1 VDIGAPE
8 LLIILVIGLLI
19 FGSNKLP
26 KLARSLGQASRE
38 FKEATSQGWVEE
50 KVTAATTTP
59 TPPAPTAVPPATTPP
74 ATTPPATTPP
84 ATTPPATTP
93 PVTTTA
99 AAAPHAMTPTTEAPE
114 PSAETAAGPGA
125 TVGPPSDARGS
136 DDTTPPGR

>member
-59 TPPAPTAVPPATTPP
+59 TPAAATAVPPV
-74 ATTPPATTPP
+74 
-84 ATTPPATTP
+84 TTP
-93 PVTTTA
+93 PVTTPPVTT
-99 AAAPHAMTPTTEAPE
+99 PPVTTPPDTTPPVTTPTAEAPE
-114 PSAETAAGPGA
+114 PTAETAAGPGA
-125 TVGPPSDARGS
+125 TVDPPGDAGPSDDR
-136 DDTTPPGR
+136 TPGR

>member
-59 TPPAPTAVPPATTPP
+59 TPPAATAVPDATTPD
-74 ATTPPATTPP
+74 ATTPDATTP
-84 ATTPPATTP
+84 
-93 PVTTTA
+93 TA
-99 AAAPHAMTPTTEAPE
+99 AAPGATTPTTEAPE
-114 PSAETAAGPGA
+114 PSAETAAGPRA
-125 TVGPPSDARGS
+125 TVGPPGDAGPS
-136 DDTTPPGR
+136 DDRTPPGR

>member
-38 FKEATSQGWVEE
+38 FKAATSQGWVEE

-59 TPPAPTAVPPATTPP
+59 PAATAVPPITTP
-74 ATTPPATTPP
+74 ATTTQTAPATAPG
-84 ATTPPATTP
+84 
-93 PVTTTA
+93 
-99 AAAPHAMTPTTEAPE
+99 AAPTPEA
-114 PSAETAAGPGA
+114 AAGPGA
-125 TVGPPSDARGS
+125 AVEPPSDTGTS
-136 DDTTPPGR
+136 DSTTTGR